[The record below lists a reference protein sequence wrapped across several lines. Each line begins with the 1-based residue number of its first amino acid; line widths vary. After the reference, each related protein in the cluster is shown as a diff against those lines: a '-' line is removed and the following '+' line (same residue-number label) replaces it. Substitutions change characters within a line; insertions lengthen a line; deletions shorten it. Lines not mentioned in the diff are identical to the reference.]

1 MFTTDDLGQSSTFR
15 ELKAIYYVLL
25 SFVEHL
31 KHKRVKIFTDNQSA
45 ARIVSVGSSKVH
57 LQSLA
62 LSIFRFVFHTVLLWK
77 LSGFQDVLSSGIWLE
92 AASLS
97 DSSLSDMVPGLIN
110 LQLDAKAPSTVL
122 KYKSGWLRWREWA
135 LSKIGVPVIPAKPLH
150 IALFISELAK
160 RSSENNI
167 GVSSIE
173 SAVYAIKWGHA
184 MAGFEACPVSHPLV
198 KFALEGAKRR
208 LARPVQPK
216 EPLSVSTVQAI
227 ATHFASSAS
236 LSDLL
241 GFAGFFRI
249 DEIRNI
255 ALRDVSIHS
264 DHMSVYLPQ
273 RKNDQY
279 REGHTAFLA
288 RTGKVTCPVAVTER
302 LIKLLPQSS
311 SALPLVRRIVKA
323 KSKEYFH
330 CSLGVSV
337 STFREEFKKHIRPF
351 VSDISK
357 YGTHSMKS
365 GAASNPACRKIAGD
379 LLDIHAG
386 WRCESTK
393 HRYIKHDLSERLAV
407 SKELSI

>member
-1 MFTTDDLGQSSTFR
+1 MKTFSQV
-15 ELKAIYYVLL
+15 VL
-25 SFVEHL
+25 S
-31 KHKRVKIFTDNQSA
+31 
-45 ARIVSVGSSKVH
+45 RIV
-57 LQSLA
+57 
-62 LSIFRFVFHTVLLWK
+62 
-77 LSGFQDVLSSGIWLE
+77 
-92 AASLS
+92 
-97 DSSLSDMVPGLIN
+97 
-110 LQLDAKAPSTVL
+110 
-122 KYKSGWLRWREWA
+122 
-135 LSKIGVPVIPAKPLH
+135 
-150 IALFISELAK
+150 AK

-167 GVSSIE
+167 GISSIE

-184 MAGFEACPVSHPLV
+184 MAGTEACPVSHPLV

-236 LSDLL
+236 LSDLRFL
-241 GFAGFFRI
+241 FILLVGFAGFFRI

-264 DHMSVYLPQ
+264 DHMSVNVPH

-288 RTGKVTCPVAVTER
+288 RTGKVTGPVAVTER

-311 SALPLVRRIVKA
+311 SAFPFVLRIVKA

-330 CSLGVSV
+330 RSLGVSV
-337 STFREEFKKHIRPF
+337 STLREEFKKHIKPF
-351 VSDISK
+351 VSNISK

-365 GAASNPACRKIAGD
+365 GAPSNPASRKIAGD

-386 WRCESTK
+386 WWCESTK
-393 HRYIKHDLSERLAV
+393 HRDIKHGLSERLAV